1 MSRSGSRIGLSLKM
15 TSIDGSRAKVKQLQ
29 SKEKRDE
36 NPGYFGLNGS
46 PGMMDHMKRNA
57 LMRSN
62 SVGHGV
68 GYGALPADIK
78 YGLRMGF
85 NGPLTPAA
93 SPSAARTGM
102 SWI

>member
-1 MSRSGSRIGLSLKM
+1 MQRKEAGDETAVFYGGMS
-15 TSIDGSRAKVKQLQ
+15 
-29 SKEKRDE
+29 
-36 NPGYFGLNGS
+36 GS

-62 SVGHGV
+62 SLGHGG
-68 GYGALPADIK
+68 GYNLPPDIK

-93 SPSAARTGM
+93 SPSSKTGM
-102 SWI
+102 CFS